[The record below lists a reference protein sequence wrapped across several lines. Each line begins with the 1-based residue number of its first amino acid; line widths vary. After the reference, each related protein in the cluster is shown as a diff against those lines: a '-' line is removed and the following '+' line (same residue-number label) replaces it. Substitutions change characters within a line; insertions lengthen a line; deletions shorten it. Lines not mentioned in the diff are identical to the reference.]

1 MNDKTVQVQIKSIYG
16 NEMIYPVCEAAKV
29 FASMVGQKTLTRRDI
44 DHIKK
49 LGYTVDVVQAQPNT
63 L

>member
-1 MNDKTVQVQIKSIYG
+1 MKVQVQIRNVYG
-16 NEMIYPVCEAAKV
+16 NETIYPLCEQAKV
-29 FASMVGQKTLTRRDI
+29 FASMVGQKTLTSRDI

-49 LGYTVDVVQAQPNT
+49 LGYTVEVVQAQPST

>member
-1 MNDKTVQVQIKSIYG
+1 MSIQVEIKNVYG
-16 NEMIYPVCEAAKV
+16 NEAIYPICDKGKT

-44 DHIKK
+44 DHIKE
-49 LGYTVDVVQAQPNT
+49 LGFTVEVVQAQRS